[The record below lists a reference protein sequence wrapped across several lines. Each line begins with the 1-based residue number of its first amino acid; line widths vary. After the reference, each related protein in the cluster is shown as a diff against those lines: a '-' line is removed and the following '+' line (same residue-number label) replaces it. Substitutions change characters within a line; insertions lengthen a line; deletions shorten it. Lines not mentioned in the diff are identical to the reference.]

1 MKLIEMTVQDFVSV
15 LGSDA
20 PAPGGG
26 SASALAGSLG
36 SALTMMVM
44 NLTIGKKKYA
54 EFDEENKEILVEI
67 TKLNEQLVQIID
79 RDTEAFDGVSAVFSM
94 PKETEED
101 KEKRRA
107 AMQAALK
114 VATLVPYEMMGLMV
128 DSIKVTQKAVGKS
141 NTNAASDLGVSAL
154 NLKAGLQGAWL
165 NVLINLSGVKDEAF
179 VNEHKKAGEELL
191 AVGCKLADEI
201 YEEILKLV

>member
-1 MKLIEMTVQDFVSV
+1 MKLVELKVDEFVKV

-26 SASALAGSLG
+26 SASALAGAIG

-44 NLTIGKKKYA
+44 NLTIGKKKYL
-54 EFDEENKEILVEI
+54 EHDELSKQVLLEMTKLNKELVEI
-67 TKLNEQLVQIID
+67 VD
-79 RDTEAFDGVSAVFSM
+79 RDTAAFDAVSAVFSM

-101 KEKRRA
+101 KTKRRV
-107 AMQAALK
+107 AMQEALK
-114 VATLVPYEMMGLMV
+114 GATLVPFEMMDLMV
-128 DSIKVTQKAVGKS
+128 QTIKLTQKVVGKS

-165 NVLINLSGVKDEAF
+165 NVLINLSDIKDEAF
-179 VNEHKKAGEELL
+179 VEKHKKEGQEFLEL
-191 AVGCKLADEI
+191 GSKIADEI
-201 YEEILKLV
+201 YADILQLI